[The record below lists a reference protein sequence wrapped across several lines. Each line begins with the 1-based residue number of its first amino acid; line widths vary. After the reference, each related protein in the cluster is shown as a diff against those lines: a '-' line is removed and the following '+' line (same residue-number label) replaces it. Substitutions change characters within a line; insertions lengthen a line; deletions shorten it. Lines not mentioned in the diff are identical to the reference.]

1 MQRHLKALAATLP
14 ALPGD
19 AGANS
24 AFVRSSVAILVHLS
38 ELHERVVTG
47 EDAAAATESAPLLRR
62 LAALGG
68 DTMSAMGRRL
78 AASSGP
84 TAEATLLSLCRI
96 SWTAL
101 SLQQQVDRH
110 PSGRDSTD
118 GMHWPGLLAW
128 AAAALTAASVLLPV
142 GGTRNHGQLTSAACG
157 VVAAYFK
164 YNSRLGADAVAGA
177 QAHLPG
183 ALCVV
188 LHTANWLAMPGHAS
202 FDPMR

>member
-1 MQRHLKALAATLP
+1 
-14 ALPGD
+14 
-19 AGANS
+19 
-24 AFVRSSVAILVHLS
+24 
-38 ELHERVVTG
+38 
-47 EDAAAATESAPLLRR
+47 
-62 LAALGG
+62 
-68 DTMSAMGRRL
+68 MSAMGRRL

-188 LHTANWLAMPGHAS
+188 LHTANWLAMPGERPWLFAVFAVQLLFILALGASPHAKIVLRWAAMS
-202 FDPMR
+202 LPAPQG